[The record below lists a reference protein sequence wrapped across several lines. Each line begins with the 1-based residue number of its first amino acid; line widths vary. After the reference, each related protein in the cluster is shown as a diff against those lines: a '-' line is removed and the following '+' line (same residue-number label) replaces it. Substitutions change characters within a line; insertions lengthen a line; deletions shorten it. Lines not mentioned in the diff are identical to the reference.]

1 MAGTNELWA
10 YGCRLPEAA
19 TAAERTRHR
28 AGGSGYS
35 CVALPAAGKI
45 LPYLLTRSI
54 QITPLTVIAKGA
66 MSKAQSEKC
75 CKATAVMAIPRRTIR
90 RRALLWQ
97 KRPAFESCG
106 QLYLEL
112 PVVPTAAPWPGD
124 AVPVGRP
131 TSRAAIRRRSIGRW
145 GQSRTD
151 RPSTVTSVR
160 SV

>member
-75 CKATAVMAIPRRTIR
+75 CRTTAVMAMPRRINPPPSIT
-90 RRALLWQ
+90 LG
-97 KRPAFESCG
+97 KRPAFES
-106 QLYLEL
+106 YKKE
-112 PVVPTAAPWPGD
+112 
-124 AVPVGRP
+124 
-131 TSRAAIRRRSIGRW
+131 
-145 GQSRTD
+145 
-151 RPSTVTSVR
+151 
-160 SV
+160 